1 VRALSD
7 QPFRLHMAC
16 RDRGTSAA
24 KVSVPDFF
32 VSMSRIG
39 SGLRTYNDKDAVD
52 AVMESGAS
60 FLTSHRLYSV
70 SVSRCSSMTSAGGH
84 AFIRFRVVFPA
95 GLLENTNIHW
105 LMSIF

>member
-1 VRALSD
+1 
-7 QPFRLHMAC
+7 
-16 RDRGTSAA
+16 
-24 KVSVPDFF
+24 
-32 VSMSRIG
+32 MSRIG

-70 SVSRCSSMTSAGGH
+70 SACHGSSMTSVGGQ
-84 AFIRFRVVFPA
+84 AFVRFRVVFPA
-95 GLLENTNIHW
+95 GLLENTNIHR